1 MSPAP
6 RFALGFALALSVS
19 APALAQS
26 DGGSASAT
34 VSTAEFARFTPGAQA
49 VDTRLDYSIWNEALD
64 YMVFRMR
71 SSARDVPPPIR
82 STLGTRM
89 TYGHDSLYRLEG
101 NRILFSFLEDEI
113 KQSLVTYR
121 EELAELA
128 GTIDIAGLP
137 RNEQLAYWINLHNA
151 AVISKIAEEYPV
163 KAPAR
168 MKVGPEELPLDEAK
182 FITVAGVAMSPKDI
196 RTKIVYP
203 NWKDPRVIYGF
214 FRGEIGGPSIN
225 DEAFTGANVG
235 RLLDEN
241 AREFV
246 NSLRGV
252 EKRGN
257 TMHVS
262 KIFEEAR
269 PYFFNDWVG
278 GLRAHVGK
286 YAREDVTDILLKTAS
301 VEADLYEEDISDMA
315 KGERQPI
322 YAAGQGVGRVPPNV
336 ARLIGEY
343 RQKVQKLIKRKEL
356 QPKVTVIDM
365 NSPTEE
371 GYVVE

>member
-1 MSPAP
+1 MTSPAP
-6 RFALGFALALSVS
+6 FALGLALLVAASQ
-19 APALAQS
+19 PALARS
-26 DGGSASAT
+26 VDEDASAT
-34 VSTAEFARFTPGAQA
+34 VATAEFARFTPGTQQ

-82 STLGTRM
+82 TSLGTRM
-89 TYGHDSLYRLEG
+89 VYGHDSLYRLEG
-101 NRILFSFLEDEI
+101 NRVLFSFLEDDI

-121 EELAELA
+121 EDLAELA
-128 GTIDIAGLP
+128 GRIDIASLP

-163 KAPAR
+163 KAPSR
-168 MKVGPEELPLDEAK
+168 MEIGPEKLPLDEAK
-182 FITVAGVAMSPKDI
+182 FLMVDGVAMSPRDI
-196 RTKIVYP
+196 RTKIVFP
-203 NWKDPRVIYGF
+203 NWRDPRVIYGF

-252 EKRGN
+252 EKRGQ

-262 KIFEEAR
+262 QIYEEAR
-269 PYFFNDWVG
+269 PFYFRDWTG
-278 GLRAHVGK
+278 GMRAHVAK
-286 YAREDVTDILLKTAS
+286 YAQSAVTDVLMKTDS
-301 VEADLYEEDISDMA
+301 VEADLYEVDISDMA

-322 YAAGQGVGRVPPNV
+322 YNAGQGVGRVPPNV
-336 ARLIGEY
+336 ARLVGEY
-343 RQKVQKLIKRKEL
+343 RQKVEKLIKRKEL
-356 QPKVTVIDM
+356 RLKVTVIDM
-365 NSPTEE
+365 NSPDEE
-371 GYVVE
+371 GYLVE